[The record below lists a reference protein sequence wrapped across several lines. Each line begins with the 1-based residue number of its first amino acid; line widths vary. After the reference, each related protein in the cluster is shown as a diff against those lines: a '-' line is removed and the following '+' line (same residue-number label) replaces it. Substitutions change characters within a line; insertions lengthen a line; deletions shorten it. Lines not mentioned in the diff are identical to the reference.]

1 MVVIVMNDD
10 VWRLEMVIMEVY
22 GVVVE
27 AMKERVLFKKKVAQ
41 ATVFLFLFIFLFFV
55 LVFLC
60 KIQPPF
66 MSVMIKLI

>member
-41 ATVFLFLFIFLFFV
+41 ATVFLFLFLFFV

>member
-41 ATVFLFLFIFLFFV
+41 ATVFLFLFLFFV
-55 LVFLC
+55 LVF
-60 KIQPPF
+60 F
-66 MSVMIKLI
+66 V

>member
-41 ATVFLFLFIFLFFV
+41 ATVFLFLFIFCFGFFV
-55 LVFLC
+55 
-60 KIQPPF
+60 
-66 MSVMIKLI
+66 